1 MKIKKIIKKG
11 INCLGLDLRKYRKET
26 DELKWLEHYDIKTVI
41 DVGANTGQFA
51 REIRGR
57 LPKSKIYSFEPINE
71 CYEELINHMSGDE
84 NFQAFNLALGD
95 KNEKSEINKCVYS
108 PSSSLREMAVLH
120 EEMFPHTRGGEKQ
133 EIALKRLDDVFEKDP
148 LRKNILIKID
158 VQGCEDKVIKGG
170 LKILSEAKVA
180 LIETSFFELYKD
192 QPQFDD
198 IYETM
203 KRLGFH
209 YCGRI
214 HQKMN
219 PSTGEILFEDAIFIK
234 NP

>member
-1 MKIKKIIKKG
+1 MKKVIKKII
-11 INCLGLDLRKYRKET
+11 NSLGLDLRKYRKEI
-26 DELKWLEHYDIKTVI
+26 DGLKWLEHCDIKTVI

-51 REIRGR
+51 KEIRGR
-57 LPKSKIYSFEPINE
+57 LPNSKIYSFEPIKE
-71 CYEELINHMSGDE
+71 CYEKLEENMKSDV
-84 NFQAFNLALGD
+84 NFQAFNLALSD

-108 PSSSLREMAVLH
+108 PSSSLREMATLH
-120 EEMFPHTRGGEKQ
+120 EEMFPHTKGGEKQ
-133 EIALKRLDDVFEKDP
+133 EITLKKLDDALEKDALP
-148 LRKNILIKID
+148 KNILVKID

-170 LKILSEAKVA
+170 TKLLSKAKVA
-180 LIETSFFELYKD
+180 LIETSFFELYEG
-192 QPQFDD
+192 QPLFDE

-209 YCGRI
+209 YRGRV

-234 NP
+234 